1 MLARVNSFGVPL
13 IFNFLSSLKVNC
25 QLLRM
30 ENIFCLLIK
39 SEGKKA
45 SRGIYPAAH
54 KHYRISGP
62 HILASW
68 LCKAFDPMLW
78 HVPNPL

>member
-1 MLARVNSFGVPL
+1 MQALEQSLKKKDASKRVNSFGVPL
-13 IFNFLSSLKVNC
+13 NFNFLSSLKVNC

-45 SRGIYPAAH
+45 S
-54 KHYRISGP
+54 
-62 HILASW
+62 
-68 LCKAFDPMLW
+68 
-78 HVPNPL
+78 